1 MAVSLDIVDREIL
14 DLKGAKNCRE
24 DGCGGEGGG
33 VLYEGGERSETGL
46 VQAACWRL
54 RDAKDSCSCTPLC
67 EGWGCVVEWREG
79 GTATMRKALEWPT
92 TSMRALPTLFLTGTV
107 SLDIGNSWPVTMQR
121 ADAAQVEW
129 FS

>member
-79 GTATMRKALEWPT
+79 GTATMRKAFEW
-92 TSMRALPTLFLTGTV
+92 PTLFLTGTV
-107 SLDIGNSWPVTMQR
+107 SLDVGNSWPVAMQHR
-121 ADAAQVEW
+121 WNGSADCRG
-129 FS
+129 